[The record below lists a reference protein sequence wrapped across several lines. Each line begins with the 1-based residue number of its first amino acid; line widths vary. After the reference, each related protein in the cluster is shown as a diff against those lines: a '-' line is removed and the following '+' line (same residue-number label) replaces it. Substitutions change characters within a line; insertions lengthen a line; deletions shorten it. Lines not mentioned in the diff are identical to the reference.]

1 MAGMKF
7 QMKPGATRV
16 KRKQVAVFQVNG
28 EKVVVRT
35 KRNRR
40 ARRMTLR
47 IDAANDCAVLVLPS
61 RASLSEGID
70 FARSKAPWVKEKLE
84 SLPPR
89 LPFAPGETV
98 RVKGQLLTIRYDSR
112 VGPRVKRDGDI
123 LRVGG
128 DPDMVRDRIVHWLR
142 ERARCA
148 ITRRVEER
156 AGQINKRF
164 RRITLRDS
172 RTRWGSCSA
181 RGNLS
186 FSWRLI
192 LAPVDVLDYV
202 VSHEVAHLAE
212 MNHGPR
218 FWRLVDELAPRSA
231 RARDW
236 LSHYGTVLLRQG

>member
-1 MAGMKF
+1 MTPRHRNLSLEIKQK
-7 QMKPGATRV
+7 QM
-16 KRKQVAVFQVNG
+16 AVFQVDG
-28 EKVVVRT
+28 EKVIVRT

-61 RASLSEGID
+61 RVSFAEGID

-84 SLPPR
+84 ALPPR
-89 LPFAPGETV
+89 MPFAPGETL
-98 RVKGQLLTIRYDSR
+98 RVKGESLTIRYDAR
-112 VGPRVKRDGDI
+112 VGPRAKRDGEY

-128 DPDMVRDRIVHWLR
+128 EPDQVRDRVVHWLR
-142 ERARCA
+142 ERARLIVA
-148 ITRRVEER
+148 RRVEER
-156 AGQINKRF
+156 AALIGKRF
-164 RRITLRDS
+164 RRVTLRDS

-192 LAPVDVLDYV
+192 LAPVEVLDYV

-218 FWRLVDELAPRSA
+218 FWKLVEELAPNSTK
-231 RARDW
+231 ARDW
-236 LSHYGTVLLRQG
+236 LGEYGTALLRQG

>member
-1 MAGMKF
+1 MKL
-7 QMKPGATRV
+7 QMKSGAPRV

-28 EKVVVRT
+28 ERVVVRT

-89 LPFAPGETV
+89 MPFAPGETI

-112 VGPRVKRDGDI
+112 VGAHAKRDGDI

-128 DPDMVRDRIVHWLR
+128 DPDLVRDRIVHWIR

-156 AGQINKRF
+156 AAQINKRF

-192 LAPVDVLDYV
+192 LAPVEVMDYV

-218 FWRLVDELAPRSA
+218 FWRLVDELAPRSM

-236 LSHYGTVLLRQG
+236 LSHYGTALLRQG

>member
-1 MAGMKF
+1 MKL
-7 QMKPGATRV
+7 QMKSGAPRV
-16 KRKQVAVFQVNG
+16 RRKQVAVFQVNG

-89 LPFAPGETV
+89 MPFAPGATI

-112 VGPRVKRDGDI
+112 VGAHAKRDGDI

-128 DPDMVRDRIVHWLR
+128 DPDLVRDRIVHWLR

-156 AGQINKRF
+156 AAQINKRF

-192 LAPVDVLDYV
+192 LAPVEVMDYV

-218 FWRLVDELAPRSA
+218 FWRLVDELAPRSM

-236 LSHYGTVLLRQG
+236 LSHYGTALLRQG

>member
-1 MAGMKF
+1 MKARD
-7 QMKPGATRV
+7 KLGSSPV
-16 KRKQVAVFQVNG
+16 KRKQVTVFQVNG

-89 LPFAPGETV
+89 MPFAPGETV
-98 RVKGQLLTIRYDSR
+98 RVKGEPLTIRYDSR
-112 VGPRVKRDGDI
+112 VGPRVKRDGEI

-128 DPDMVRDRIVHWLR
+128 ELEDVRDRVVHWLR

-148 ITRRVEER
+148 IARRVEER
-156 AGQINKRF
+156 AGLIGKRF

-192 LAPVDVLDYV
+192 LAPVEVMDYV

-218 FWRLVDELAPRSA
+218 FWKLVDEIAPKSS
-231 RARDW
+231 RARGW
-236 LSHYGTVLLRQG
+236 LSEYGTALLRQG

>member
-1 MAGMKF
+1 MKS
-7 QMKPGATRV
+7 QNKSGALRV
-16 KRKQVAVFQVNG
+16 TRKQVQVFQVNG
-28 EKVVVRT
+28 EKVLVRT

-89 LPFAPGETV
+89 MPFAPGKTI
-98 RVKGQLLTIRYDSR
+98 RVKGENLTIRYDNR
-112 VGPRVKRDGDI
+112 VGARVKRDGDI

-128 DPDMVRDRIVHWLR
+128 DPDLVRDRVVHWLR
-142 ERARCA
+142 ERARHA
-148 ITRRVEER
+148 IARRVEER
-156 AGQINKRF
+156 AQMIGKRF

-192 LAPVDVLDYV
+192 LAPVEVLDYV

-218 FWRLVDELAPRSA
+218 FWRLVEELAPRSL

-236 LSHYGTVLLRQG
+236 LSEYGTALLRQG

>member
-1 MAGMKF
+1 MKL
-7 QMKPGATRV
+7 QMKSVAPQT

-28 EKVVVRT
+28 EKIVVRT

-89 LPFAPGETV
+89 TPFAPGETI
-98 RVKGQLLTIRYDSR
+98 RVKGQNLTIRYDNR
-112 VGPRVKRDGDI
+112 VGPHVKRDGEI

-128 DPDMVRDRIVHWLR
+128 DPDLVRDRIIHWLR
-142 ERARCA
+142 ERARHA

-156 AGQINKRF
+156 AALINKRF

-192 LAPVDVLDYV
+192 LAPVEVMDYV

-218 FWRLVDELAPRSA
+218 FWRLVEEIAPRSA

-236 LSHYGTVLLRQG
+236 LSQYGTELLRQG

>member
-1 MAGMKF
+1 MKM
-7 QMKPGATRV
+7 QEKSGESKI
-16 KRKQVAVFQVNG
+16 KRKQMAVFQVNG
-28 EKVVVRT
+28 EKVLVRT

-84 SLPPR
+84 DLPPR
-89 LPFAPGETV
+89 MPFAPGKTV
-98 RVKGQLLTIRYDSR
+98 RVKGETLTIRYDSR
-112 VGPRVKRDGDI
+112 VGAHAKRDGDI

-128 DPDMVRDRIVHWLR
+128 DPDEVRERVVHWIR

-148 ITRRVEER
+148 IQRRVEER
-156 AGQINKRF
+156 AAAIGKRF

-181 RGNLS
+181 LGNLS

-192 LAPVDVLDYV
+192 LAPVEVMDYV

-218 FWRLVDELAPRSA
+218 FWRLVEELAPRSG
-231 RARDW
+231 RAREW
-236 LSHYGTVLLRQG
+236 LGEYGTALLRQG